1 MATLP
6 PRRLEARGL
15 VLDLLIL
22 SGFGLVSYG
31 SWRIFAPAGFIVA
44 GLLLLALGL
53 KGIRR

>member
-6 PRRLEARGL
+6 PRRLEARG
-15 VLDLLIL
+15 VALDLLIL

-31 SWRIFAPAGFIVA
+31 SWRIFTPAGFIVA